1 MTAQGKAANTA
12 DATKALQNLH
22 TSFLL
27 HQKFV
32 VSTDRES
39 EMPDIPKK
47 APQVERAM
55 ERLGD
60 AAYRQMKE
68 RIIRGVYRPGHK
80 LTVRAVAQDLD
91 VSTTPAR
98 DAINRLTSEG
108 ALVYTGPKT
117 VVVPV
122 LDATALREITLTR
135 LALEGLA
142 SEQAAQH
149 GTPVD
154 VEELKSLQRLINSA
168 LDEKRYAE
176 ALWHNK
182 EFHFAIYRLS
192 GLPHLVS
199 IIESLWLRIGP
210 SLHNL
215 YPEFAEEKYGV
226 RNHEIAME
234 ALEERD
240 AASLRAAMENDIRD
254 GYRRLKRANQ
264 EKEGDCSA

>member
-1 MTAQGKAANTA
+1 MGG
-12 DATKALQNLH
+12 NLN
-22 TSFLL
+22 
-27 HQKFV
+27 
-32 VSTDRES
+32 E
-39 EMPDIPKK
+39 
-47 APQVERAM
+47 APEFERAP

-60 AAYRQMKE
+60 AAYREMKE
-68 RIIRGVYRPGHK
+68 RIIRGVYRPSHK
-80 LTVRAVAQDLD
+80 LTVRAVARDLD

-108 ALVYTGPKT
+108 ALIYAGPKT

-122 LDATALREITLTR
+122 LDASALREITLTR

-142 SEQAAQH
+142 SEQAAQN
-149 GTPVD
+149 GAPAN
-154 VEELKSLQRLINSA
+154 VEELKSLQGLINSA

-182 EFHFAIYRLS
+182 EFHFTIYRLS
-192 GLPHLVS
+192 GLPQLVS
-199 IIESLWLRIGP
+199 MIETLWLRIGP

-234 ALEERD
+234 ALGERD

-254 GYRRLKRANQ
+254 GYRRLKRANL
-264 EKEGDCSA
+264 ERGAGTSA

>member
-1 MTAQGKAANTA
+1 MA
-12 DATKALQNLH
+12 DNAT
-22 TSFLL
+22 
-27 HQKFV
+27 
-32 VSTDRES
+32 ES
-39 EMPDIPKK
+39 PDL
-47 APQVERAM
+47 ERASK
-55 ERLGD
+55 RLGD
-60 AAYRQMKE
+60 AAYREMKE
-68 RIIRGVYRPGHK
+68 RIIRGVYLPGHK

-117 VVVPV
+117 VVVPI
-122 LDATALREITLTR
+122 LDAADLREITLTR

-149 GTPVD
+149 GTPAD
-154 VEELKSLQRLINSA
+154 VEELVALQELINSA
-168 LDEKRYAE
+168 LDENRYAE

-182 EFHFAIYRLS
+182 EFHFTIYRLS
-192 GLPHLVS
+192 GLAQLVS
-199 IIESLWLRIGP
+199 MIESLWLRIGP

-234 ALEERD
+234 ALAERD
-240 AASLRAAMENDIRD
+240 GASLRAAMENDIRD
-254 GYRRLKRANQ
+254 GYRRLKRASL
-264 EKEGDCSA
+264 ERGAGSLA

>member
-1 MTAQGKAANTA
+1 MSDVPNETA
-12 DATKALQNLH
+12 
-22 TSFLL
+22 
-27 HQKFV
+27 
-32 VSTDRES
+32 
-39 EMPDIPKK
+39 
-47 APQVERAM
+47 QVERAM

-60 AAYRQMKE
+60 AAYREMKE
-68 RIIRGVYRPGHK
+68 RIIRGVYKPGHK

-98 DAINRLTSEG
+98 DAINRLTNEG
-108 ALVYTGPKT
+108 ALVYAGPKT

-122 LDATALREITLTR
+122 LDAAALREITLTR

-142 SEQAAQH
+142 SEQAALH
-149 GTPVD
+149 GTPED
-154 VEELKSLQRLINSA
+154 VNKLRSLQALINVA
-168 LDEKRYAE
+168 LEEKRYAE

-182 EFHFAIYRLS
+182 EFHFLIYRLS
-192 GLPHLVS
+192 GFPHLVS

-215 YPEFAEEKYGV
+215 YPEFAREKYGV
-226 RNHEIAME
+226 RNHEVAME

-240 AASLRAAMENDIRD
+240 GAGLRAAMENDIRD

-264 EKEGDCSA
+264 ERDEG

>member
-1 MTAQGKAANTA
+1 MGG
-12 DATKALQNLH
+12 NLNKPPE
-22 TSFLL
+22 F
-27 HQKFV
+27 
-32 VSTDRES
+32 
-39 EMPDIPKK
+39 
-47 APQVERAM
+47 ERAP

-60 AAYRQMKE
+60 AAYREMKE

-80 LTVRAVAQDLD
+80 LTVRAVARDLD

-108 ALVYTGPKT
+108 ALIYAGPKT

-122 LDATALREITLTR
+122 LDASALREITLTR

-142 SEQAAQH
+142 SEQAAQN
-149 GTPVD
+149 GASAS
-154 VEELKSLQRLINSA
+154 VEELKSLQGLINSA
-168 LDEKRYAE
+168 LDEKRYAD

-182 EFHFAIYRLS
+182 EFHFKIYRLS
-192 GLPHLVS
+192 GLPQLVS
-199 IIESLWLRIGP
+199 MIETLWLRIGP

-254 GYRRLKRANQ
+254 GYRRLKRANL
-264 EKEGDCSA
+264 ERGAGTSA

>member
-1 MTAQGKAANTA
+1 MNEPPE
-12 DATKALQNLH
+12 
-22 TSFLL
+22 F
-27 HQKFV
+27 
-32 VSTDRES
+32 
-39 EMPDIPKK
+39 
-47 APQVERAM
+47 ERAP

-60 AAYRQMKE
+60 AAYREMKE

-80 LTVRAVAQDLD
+80 LTVRAVARDLD

-108 ALVYTGPKT
+108 ALIYAGPKT

-122 LDATALREITLTR
+122 LDASALREITLTR

-142 SEQAAQH
+142 SEQAAQN
-149 GTPVD
+149 GAPAS
-154 VEELKSLQRLINSA
+154 VEELKSLQGLINSA

-182 EFHFAIYRLS
+182 EFHFKIYRLS
-192 GLPHLVS
+192 GLPQLVS
-199 IIESLWLRIGP
+199 MIETLWLRIGP

-254 GYRRLKRANQ
+254 GYRRLKRANL
-264 EKEGDCSA
+264 ERGAGTSA

>member
-1 MTAQGKAANTA
+1 MAE
-12 DATKALQNLH
+12 NL
-22 TSFLL
+22 S
-27 HQKFV
+27 
-32 VSTDRES
+32 ES
-39 EMPDIPKK
+39 PDL
-47 APQVERAM
+47 ERTP
-55 ERLGD
+55 EKLGD
-60 AAYRQMKE
+60 TAYRQLKE

-117 VVVPV
+117 VVVPI
-122 LDATALREITLTR
+122 LDATAIREITLTR

-142 SEQAAQH
+142 SEQAAQY
-149 GTPVD
+149 GTLAD
-154 VEELKSLQRLINSA
+154 VKELKSLQKLINSA
-168 LDEKRYAE
+168 LAEKRYAE

-182 EFHFAIYRLS
+182 EFHFTIYRLS
-192 GLPHLVS
+192 GLPQLVS
-199 IIESLWLRIGP
+199 MIESLWLRIGP
-210 SLHNL
+210 SLHDL

-254 GYRRLKRANQ
+254 GYRRLKRANL
-264 EKEGDCSA
+264 ERGAGSSG

>member
-1 MTAQGKAANTA
+1 MS
-12 DATKALQNLH
+12 D
-22 TSFLL
+22 
-27 HQKFV
+27 
-32 VSTDRES
+32 VSDE
-39 EMPDIPKK
+39 PPL
-47 APQVERAM
+47 PQRAI
-55 ERLGD
+55 ETLGD

-80 LTVRAVAQDLD
+80 LTVRAVAQDLE

-108 ALVYTGPKT
+108 AVVYTGPKT
-117 VVVPV
+117 VVVP
-122 LDATALREITLTR
+122 LLGASELREITLTR

-142 SEQAAQH
+142 SEQAAQY
-149 GTPVD
+149 GRQTD
-154 VEELKSLQRLINSA
+154 VKELKSLQRLINSA
-168 LDEKRYAE
+168 LDDRLYSE

-182 EFHFAIYRLS
+182 EFHFKIYRLS

-199 IIESLWLRIGP
+199 MIESLWLRIGP

-226 RNHEIAME
+226 HNHEVAME

-254 GYRRLKRANQ
+254 GYRRLKRANR
-264 EKEGDCSA
+264 EREAS

>member
-1 MTAQGKAANTA
+1 MA
-12 DATKALQNLH
+12 DNSK
-22 TSFLL
+22 
-27 HQKFV
+27 
-32 VSTDRES
+32 ES
-39 EMPDIPKK
+39 PDL
-47 APQVERAM
+47 ERAP

-60 AAYRQMKE
+60 AAYREMKE

-80 LTVRAVAQDLD
+80 LTVRAIAQDLE

-108 ALVYTGPKT
+108 ALFYAGPKT

-122 LDATALREITLTR
+122 LDASALREITLTR

-149 GTPVD
+149 GTPVE
-154 VEELKSLQRLINSA
+154 VEKLKSLQKLINSA

-182 EFHFAIYRLS
+182 EFHFTVYRLA
-192 GLPHLVS
+192 GLPQLVS
-199 IIESLWLRIGP
+199 MIESLWLRIGP

-234 ALEERD
+234 ALAERD

-254 GYRRLKRANQ
+254 GYRRLKRANPERDAGQ
-264 EKEGDCSA
+264 SS

>member
-1 MTAQGKAANTA
+1 MAEKATE
-12 DATKALQNLH
+12 L
-22 TSFLL
+22 
-27 HQKFV
+27 
-32 VSTDRES
+32 
-39 EMPDIPKK
+39 PDF
-47 APQVERAM
+47 ERAS

-60 AAYRQMKE
+60 AAYRQLKE
-68 RIIRGVYRPGHK
+68 RIIRGVYGPGHK

-122 LDATALREITLTR
+122 LDAAALREITLTR

-142 SEQAAQH
+142 SEQAAQR
-149 GTPVD
+149 GALDD
-154 VEELKSLQRLINSA
+154 VEKLKSLQKLINSA
-168 LDEKRYAE
+168 LDERRYAE

-192 GLPHLVS
+192 ALPHLVS
-199 IIESLWLRIGP
+199 MIESLWLRIGP

-226 RNHEIAME
+226 RNHELAIE

-240 AASLRAAMENDIRD
+240 GVSLRAAMENDIRD

-264 EKEGDCSA
+264 ERGAGSLT

>member
-1 MTAQGKAANTA
+1 MADKATE
-12 DATKALQNLH
+12 L
-22 TSFLL
+22 
-27 HQKFV
+27 
-32 VSTDRES
+32 
-39 EMPDIPKK
+39 PDL
-47 APQVERAM
+47 ERAS

-60 AAYRQMKE
+60 AAYRQLKE
-68 RIIRGVYRPGHK
+68 RIIRGVYGPGHK

-122 LDATALREITLTR
+122 LDAAALREITLTR

-142 SEQAAQH
+142 SEQAAQR
-149 GTPVD
+149 GAPES
-154 VEELKSLQRLINSA
+154 VERLKSLQELINSA
-168 LDEKRYAE
+168 LDERRYAE

-182 EFHFAIYRLS
+182 EFHFTIYRLS
-192 GLPHLVS
+192 ALPHLVS
-199 IIESLWLRIGP
+199 MIESLWLRIGP

-226 RNHEIAME
+226 RNHELAIE

-240 AASLRAAMENDIRD
+240 GASLRAAMENDIRD

-264 EKEGDCSA
+264 ERSAGSLA